1 MQILVTIALIIIGV
15 LLFEFIIF
23 AHEFGHFITAKK
35 SGVQV
40 NEFALGMGPKLFGFK
55 KGETQYSLRLFP
67 IGGYCAMEGED
78 AESDNPRA
86 FTNAKV
92 WKRMII
98 IVAGAFMNFVVGLLL
113 MFIVIVQQ
121 PYYES
126 TIVDSFSP
134 VSFSANSGLEADDE
148 IVAVNGYPIWNAKD
162 LQFAIQT
169 LQCRS
174 VDPHSVAVYKED
186 CCSELRNAAQDIV
199 DGWKDA
205 FGEEISDEALGEIN
219 TALREECVKINGTTS
234 KDEAD
239 AAMRA
244 GIDRLYAVGGY
255 GEKVKAE
262 YPEIK
267 ERDERVRYTADTMTV
282 KRGGE
287 TVELKG
293 VQFYSYYRTQ
303 EDMDNGKVS
312 VALDFYVKP
321 IEKTFGS
328 VIGQTFSQTAT
339 MAKSVW
345 QSLIMLVQGRFSFND
360 LSGPVGITKAVSVVA
375 SEGLKVNFMSA
386 VNNIIFI
393 MSLITVN
400 LGVVNL
406 LPFPALDGGRFVF
419 LCVEAVIRR
428 PLPRK
433 FEYIVNGVGL
443 ALLLLFIAVVSVKDI
458 WQLITGTFPSM

>member
-1 MQILVTIALIIIGV
+1 
-15 LLFEFIIF
+15 
-23 AHEFGHFITAKK
+23 
-35 SGVQV
+35 
-40 NEFALGMGPKLFGFK
+40 
-55 KGETQYSLRLFP
+55 
-67 IGGYCAMEGED
+67 
-78 AESDNPRA
+78 
-86 FTNAKV
+86 
-92 WKRMII
+92 
-98 IVAGAFMNFVVGLLL
+98 
-113 MFIVIVQQ
+113 
-121 PYYES
+121 
-126 TIVDSFSP
+126 
-134 VSFSANSGLEADDE
+134 
-148 IVAVNGYPIWNAKD
+148 
-162 LQFAIQT
+162 
-169 LQCRS
+169 
-174 VDPHSVAVYKED
+174 
-186 CCSELRNAAQDIV
+186 
-199 DGWKDA
+199 
-205 FGEEISDEALGEIN
+205 
-219 TALREECVKINGTTS
+219 
-234 KDEAD
+234 
-239 AAMRA
+239 
-244 GIDRLYAVGGY
+244 
-255 GEKVKAE
+255 
-262 YPEIK
+262 
-267 ERDERVRYTADTMTV
+267 
-282 KRGGE
+282 
-287 TVELKG
+287 
-293 VQFYSYYRTQ
+293 
-303 EDMDNGKVS
+303 MDNGKVS